1 MEHDVFEHDDRVVND
16 RANSGGQTAERHE
29 IEPLSG
35 ELQNDEGDEKRG
47 RNHEASNKRGTPVAQ
62 EENKDDGR
70 ENEAKQYGVANARD
84 GFMNE
89 GGLIVEWLDMH
100 AGWQSWPK
108 LLDLGVNFVGDVE
121 RIAVRLPMNT
131 QKNGGFAIG
140 GDHGVDGCDGRRNFC
155 NIAKT
160 DGNTCR
166 RRLHDDLADLFRR
179 ANLAADQAEHQ
190 LMIVLD
196 ETGRVDQIGLANG
209 VENIVDGDT
218 RREEARRFGRDMEL
232 WNAAP
237 LNENRGHAIEAVDAW
252 LEIVSGDFPKLALR
266 KGVRSEA
273 VAEDGKCSEGEA
285 VCFDFG
291 GRR

>member
-47 RNHEASNKRGTPVAQ
+47 RNHEASNKRSAPVAQ

-70 ENEAKQYGVANARD
+70 ENEAKQYGVANAGD
-84 GFMNE
+84 GFVDD

-121 RIAVRLPMNT
+121 RIAVGLPMNT

-140 GDHGVDGCDGRRNFC
+140 GDHGVDGCDGRRSFC

-160 DGNTCR
+160 DGNAR
-166 RRLHDDLADLFRR
+166 RRGLHYNLADLLRR
-179 ANLAADQAEHQ
+179 SNLAADQAEHQ

-196 ETGRVDQIGLANG
+196 ETGRVDQICLANG
-209 VENIVDGDT
+209 VENIVDGDACGKQT
-218 RREEARRFGRDMEL
+218 SRFGSDVEL
-232 WNAAP
+232 WNAAS
-237 LNENRGHAIEAVDAW
+237 LNENGGHSIEPVDA
-252 LEIVSGDFPKLALR
+252 G
-266 KGVRSEA
+266 
-273 VAEDGKCSEGEA
+273 
-285 VCFDFG
+285 
-291 GRR
+291 